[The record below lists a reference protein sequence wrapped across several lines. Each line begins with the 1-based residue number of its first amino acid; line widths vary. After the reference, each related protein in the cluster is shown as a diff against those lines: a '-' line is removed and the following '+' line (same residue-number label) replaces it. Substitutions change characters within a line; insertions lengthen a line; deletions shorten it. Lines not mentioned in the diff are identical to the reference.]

1 MDTSDFEPMYQYN
14 ENPLFALPREE
25 SLFLLFRALD
35 ALEEPVLIVDQDTRI
50 CYFNT
55 AYVHTYSESF
65 RKNNV
70 MVDEIKNW
78 RLTNMRDHPDV
89 KPILDVLQTNM
100 PRLKYYS
107 AVGGVHT
114 AFSDIIPLKVA
125 DQMVGAVIISRDT
138 AQIARMSHD
147 MNHYK
152 AVANELRQELEAK
165 NSLPLPFRSIIGSAS
180 SFMKVLRT
188 AAQVAP
194 FNTTVCISGESG
206 TGKEVIAQAIHFSS
220 SRSGGPLIKVN
231 CSAIPENLIESELFG
246 YERGAFTGAK
256 TSGNMGKFELAN
268 RGTLFLDEI
277 GEMPLSMQAKLLR
290 ALQERE
296 ITRVGGSRPVSLDFR
311 LITATNRDLED
322 MVANGAF
329 RKDLYYRINVIPLH
343 LPPLRE
349 RRNDI
354 AILANHF
361 LKEIRGEAVSFASE
375 VLNLFCRYPWPGNI
389 RELKNCIERIAVLS
403 RDDIIGTEFLPKQIL
418 ECTTH
423 YGQPA
428 AESYRLQGIL
438 EKVERDTIQAVL
450 NLTGGNRAQAIK
462 ILGISKRSF
471 YMKLERYHLK

>member
-1 MDTSDFEPMYQYN
+1 
-14 ENPLFALPREE
+14 
-25 SLFLLFRALD
+25 
-35 ALEEPVLIVDQDTRI
+35 
-50 CYFNT
+50 
-55 AYVHTYSESF
+55 
-65 RKNNV
+65 
-70 MVDEIKNW
+70 
-78 RLTNMRDHPDV
+78 
-89 KPILDVLQTNM
+89 
-100 PRLKYYS
+100 
-107 AVGGVHT
+107 
-114 AFSDIIPLKVA
+114 
-125 DQMVGAVIISRDT
+125 
-138 AQIARMSHD
+138 
-147 MNHYK
+147 
-152 AVANELRQELEAK
+152 
-165 NSLPLPFRSIIGSAS
+165 
-180 SFMKVLRT
+180 
-188 AAQVAP
+188 
-194 FNTTVCISGESG
+194 
-206 TGKEVIAQAIHFSS
+206 
-220 SRSGGPLIKVN
+220 
-231 CSAIPENLIESELFG
+231 
-246 YERGAFTGAK
+246 
-256 TSGNMGKFELAN
+256 
-268 RGTLFLDEI
+268 
-277 GEMPLSMQAKLLR
+277 
-290 ALQERE
+290 
-296 ITRVGGSRPVSLDFR
+296 
-311 LITATNRDLED
+311 

>member
-1 MDTSDFEPMYQYN
+1 
-14 ENPLFALPREE
+14 
-25 SLFLLFRALD
+25 
-35 ALEEPVLIVDQDTRI
+35 
-50 CYFNT
+50 
-55 AYVHTYSESF
+55 
-65 RKNNV
+65 
-70 MVDEIKNW
+70 
-78 RLTNMRDHPDV
+78 
-89 KPILDVLQTNM
+89 
-100 PRLKYYS
+100 
-107 AVGGVHT
+107 
-114 AFSDIIPLKVA
+114 
-125 DQMVGAVIISRDT
+125 
-138 AQIARMSHD
+138 
-147 MNHYK
+147 
-152 AVANELRQELEAK
+152 
-165 NSLPLPFRSIIGSAS
+165 
-180 SFMKVLRT
+180 
-188 AAQVAP
+188 
-194 FNTTVCISGESG
+194 
-206 TGKEVIAQAIHFSS
+206 
-220 SRSGGPLIKVN
+220 
-231 CSAIPENLIESELFG
+231 
-246 YERGAFTGAK
+246 
-256 TSGNMGKFELAN
+256 
-268 RGTLFLDEI
+268 
-277 GEMPLSMQAKLLR
+277 MQAKLLR